1 MRARYG
7 FLLAVFALSVAGCGG
22 GSGDSDSHG
31 AGTGGAGTGGIGG
44 GGAGG
49 VPTGGT
55 GGMSTGGQGG
65 EGGSGGT
72 AGSGQWGTGGFS
84 SDPSVWR
91 AVHVEGEWEKEQLM
105 EGDVSKLPFEPLKW
119 EANCGSHC
127 ESAVLAPE
135 ANVMALNAVLG
146 AVRDEEG
153 VSVYAA
159 SRQGVPDPPLGAV
172 LWRGIRLSDGRTV
185 GALRLQPL
193 VSYAYES
200 PGLFFIGPSPSYVVV
215 LSNHRFLRGS
225 FHAPSRTWE
234 WKTPFTD
241 SIWGGF
247 WCTRFDVDTTPP
259 ALIDACPAGVMVR
272 DRPGTIDGELV
283 PDSRYSYI
291 ASGFGGMAVWS
302 QLPNDS
308 SSSGVWGWTPE
319 RGVWK
324 VAEIPGNVCSL
335 SLTDDRLVGVRGGP
349 PERGG
354 LCDDSLESPQI
365 FVMPR
370 EGGGRIDSPPFSK
383 PFKID
388 IRAYGDYAAAFASK
402 YVEKGSEHHVLLIRL
417 TDWKIRRFHPR
428 PERYVSSLDA
438 IAVDGTHFYYVDEI
452 MKPGEYPLV
461 DRVYRYPLSAFDS
474 IGEPFD
480 PWETEPPAP

>member
-1 MRARYG
+1 
-7 FLLAVFALSVAGCGG
+7 
-22 GSGDSDSHG
+22 
-31 AGTGGAGTGGIGG
+31 
-44 GGAGG
+44 
-49 VPTGGT
+49 
-55 GGMSTGGQGG
+55 MSTGGQGG

-84 SDPSVWR
+84 SDPSAWR

-135 ANVMALNAVLG
+135 ANVMAMSAVLG
-146 AVRDEEG
+146 TIRDEDG
-153 VSVYAA
+153 VSVFAA
-159 SRQGVPDPPLGAV
+159 SEQAVSDPPLGAY
-172 LWRGIRLSDGRTV
+172 LWRVIRLSDGKTV

-193 VSYAYES
+193 VSYAYR
-200 PGLFFIGPSPSYVVV
+200 PRGMFFARPSPSYIIV
-215 LSNHRFLRGS
+215 LSNHRYLRGS
-225 FHAPSRTWE
+225 FHALSRTWE
-234 WKTPFTD
+234 WKAPFTETIG
-241 SIWGGF
+241 SS
-247 WCTRFDVDTTPP
+247 WCMNLDVDTVPP
-259 ALIDACPAGVMVR
+259 TLIDACPGGVTIR
-272 DRPGTIDGELV
+272 NRSGTIEGELV
-283 PDSRYSYI
+283 PDSRRSYV
-291 ASGFGGMAVWS
+291 GNGYGGMAVWS
-302 QLPNDS
+302 QLPTDS
-308 SSSGVWGWTPE
+308 SASLVWGWNPE

-349 PERGG
+349 PERAG

-365 FVMPR
+365 FIMPR
-370 EGGGRIDSPPFSK
+370 EGGERIESPPFSR

-388 IRAYGDYAAAFASK
+388 VRAYGDFAAAFASE
-402 YVEKGSEHHVLLIRL
+402 YVADGSEHHVLLIRL
-417 TDWKIRRFHPR
+417 SDWKVRRFQPR
-428 PERYVSSLDA
+428 IERKISSEDA